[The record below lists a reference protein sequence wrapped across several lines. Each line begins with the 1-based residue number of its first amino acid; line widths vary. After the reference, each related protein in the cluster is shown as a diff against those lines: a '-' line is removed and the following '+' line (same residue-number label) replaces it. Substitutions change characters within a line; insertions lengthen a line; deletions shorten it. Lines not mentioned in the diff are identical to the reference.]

1 MLFGRKINLAED
13 PLALVA
19 PMKRVVDREIG
30 PADAVR
36 AYHDALAKAGV
47 PPLRPLEDDL
57 VISRTRCAEPST
69 SADGVGRSALWS
81 AEHAPAGLVQRAY
94 HGVRR
99 RVDLAHEP
107 LVEGVLGRLGLDQ

>member
-19 PMKRVVDREIG
+19 LMKRVVDGEIG

-36 AYHDALAKAGV
+36 AYHDALAAGGV

-57 VISRTRCAEPST
+57 QISE
-69 SADGVGRSALWS
+69 D
-81 AEHAPAGLVQRAY
+81 
-94 HGVRR
+94 
-99 RVDLAHEP
+99 
-107 LVEGVLGRLGLDQ
+107 VLR